1 MTTLPDTEIAIVGGG
16 LSGTVAAVVLARRGH
31 RVTLIDRNATFPP
44 EFRVEKIAGDQVRR
58 FERLGLLPALA
69 RSSTHFETIVNARR
83 GRLLDT
89 NLTPHYGIMY
99 HDLVAA
105 MRRELPA
112 SVQFVTGRVTD
123 LRTSSGVQTVTLAE
137 QGDLSARLIVLA
149 SGLSDLLRS
158 RLGIERQVL
167 HERQSLTFGF
177 NARVERFPDSAFT
190 YYGEH
195 PVDGIDYLSFFPIGD
210 TLRANLFAFLDHRD
224 PWVKHVR
231 SEPEAA
237 LAAAL
242 PGLPQIAGR
251 IEVVDKVQSW
261 IQDLAVARNV
271 EQPGVV
277 VIGDAFQTSCPAAGT
292 GVSRLM
298 SDVERLA
305 LVYIPAWLE
314 SPGMDAGKIAAF
326 YGDPLKREMDA
337 YALERAN
344 FRRGFTVGSSLTW
357 RARREGQFLR
367 RRAMHRIER
376 LSPALAGRI
385 RALRA

>member
-1 MTTLPDTEIAIVGGG
+1 MSTLPDTDIAIVGGG
-16 LSGTVAAVVLARRGH
+16 LSGTVAAAVLARRGH
-31 RVTLIDRNATFPP
+31 RVTLVDRNETFPP
-44 EFRVEKIAGDQVRR
+44 EFRVEKISGEQVGR
-58 FERLGLLPALA
+58 FERLGMLPALA
-69 RSSTHFETIVNARR
+69 RSGTYFESIVNARR

-105 MRRELPA
+105 MRRELPRT
-112 SVQFVTGRVTD
+112 VRFVTGRVTD

-137 QGDLSARLIVLA
+137 QGDLTARLIVLA
-149 SGLSDLLRS
+149 SGMSDLLRS

-177 NARVERFPDSAFT
+177 DARVERFPRSAFT

-195 PVDGIDYLSFFPIGD
+195 PTDGIDYLSFFPIGE
-210 TLRANLFAFLDHRD
+210 TIRANLFAFLDHRD
-224 PWVKHVR
+224 PWVKQVR
-231 SEPEAA
+231 GEPEAA
-237 LAAAL
+237 LASAL
-242 PGLPQIAGR
+242 PGLSRTAGR
-251 IEVVDKVQSW
+251 IEVVGKVQSW

-271 EQPGVV
+271 EQPGIVL
-277 VIGDAFQTSCPAAGT
+277 IGDAYQTSCPAAGT

-298 SDVERLA
+298 SDVERLS
-305 LVYIPAWLE
+305 LVYVPAWLE
-314 SPGMDAGKIAAF
+314 SPGMDADKIAAF
-326 YGDPLKREMDA
+326 YRDPLKRAMDA
-337 YALERAN
+337 HALARAN
-344 FRRGFTVGSSLTW
+344 FRRGFTVGSSLSW

-376 LSPALAGRI
+376 FSPALAGRI